1 MKIPFTKMHG
11 LGNDFI
17 LIDCRDKSGPFPTE
31 AKEIGEISRKIC
43 HRRFGIGADQL
54 LLLYLSEVADFK
66 MRIFNADGSEVEMCG
81 NGIRC
86 LAKYIWDRNFSDK
99 DILCIETLSGIIRP
113 EKAGEMVNVDMGEPV
128 FDAEK
133 IPVKI
138 VQSSKLKVKSSKI
151 NPPTPPLEKGGKG
164 GFESRGQGGIID
176 YPLKIEDREF
186 KITCVSMGNPHA
198 VIFVEDLLRFPVSF
212 YGPLI
217 ENHPIFPKRTNVEFI
232 EVVNPQE
239 VKMRV
244 WERGSGETMACGT
257 GASAAAVATNIKG
270 LTDRAVTVHLVGGD
284 LLLEW
289 AKDNHVYMTGP
300 ALQVFE
306 GVIEI

>member
-1 MKIPFTKMHG
+1 MKILFTKMHG

-17 LIDCRDKSGPFPTE
+17 LIDCRDKSIHFPTG
-31 AKEIGEISRKIC
+31 AKEIGVISRKIC

-54 LLLYLSEVADFK
+54 LLLYPSEVADFK

-86 LAKYIWDRNFSDK
+86 LAKYIWDRNLSDK
-99 DILCIETLSGIIRP
+99 DILRIETLSGIVRP

-133 IPVKI
+133 IPVEIVQGSKFE
-138 VQSSKLKVKSSKI
+138 VQSSKT
-151 NPPTPPLEKGGKG
+151 NPPSFPFTKGLEGM
-164 GFESRGQGGIID
+164 IID

-212 YGPLI
+212 YGPLV

-232 EVVNPQE
+232 EVINPQE

-257 GASAAAVATNIKG
+257 GASAVAVATNIKG
-270 LTDRAVTVHLVGGD
+270 LTNRAVTVHLVGGD
-284 LLLEW
+284 LLVEW

-300 ALQVFE
+300 VLQVFE